1 MHGCSSGSGL
11 LVNAEVDSMG
21 GVVDGGVGIGLKTSP
36 RRAAIERAQAELRQ
50 EYDVRE
56 ERRKELEFLEK
67 GGNPLDFKF
76 GNGASVSVQST
87 SLTDQHPEQIV
98 TSEAKG
104 SFALAASPHGDSV
117 ESSGRPGVPTVCEP
131 NSADNLLLL
140 DCDNELLEGERSSI
154 HPSRRNNI
162 TPSEQSSQM
171 DGSQNAKESE
181 DSAIVRPYARRNRSK
196 GARGRDGKGMVSEIN
211 NTKDQNA
218 PSVSNPKSARSN
230 GDMVSKIVTSENQL
244 ESDLDGVRALDATG
258 GSLPEGKLDVKAPK
272 SLRDKQ
278 HDQPSQVNAQQTAID
293 VVSGRPDPVGER
305 HQVVSAGFEQPPC
318 ATATKAEN
326 ETRPGQLN
334 GFSSIKL
341 DRKSTSEGQN
351 SNAVLGTKGLDSE
364 SSCTQASLGLDV
376 NNDNDMCT
384 NTRNV
389 LSNGNSTEQT
399 SDFEETNNLAG
410 VVVEEKSEAKGVDEK
425 NETKVIDKRNQAKDI
440 DNGSI
445 TNAHCDSVYQNHSG
459 NGTIVKVE
467 EDMNASRSESQNEV
481 KHPSDIEGVQQ
492 NEHTTSDT
500 ERKGEDVVGDNSN
513 PSKENFCAGRLQ
525 ESMDVFNG
533 DLPGTALSGR
543 ESSAAPEPQ
552 TCSGNHLK
560 LADKA
565 HEDSILEEARI
576 IEAKHKRIA
585 ELSVRTS
592 YSENRRKSQ
601 WDFVLEEM
609 AWLANDFAQ
618 ERLWK
623 INAAAQ
629 ICRRV
634 ACSSRLRFEQQ
645 NRCLEMKRVAH
656 TLAKVVM
663 KFWSSAEVLLNSD
676 DPTVVQKNSKYGLG
690 GSRRI
695 DGNEV
700 SEDKIGES
708 DMEMSKELGTEDPR
722 KNPAVAVLGY
732 AVRFLKYN
740 SSLGPLQ
747 AEAPTTPDRIS
758 DIGIVGM
765 SWEDHLT
772 EESLFYSV
780 PSGAMETYRKYI
792 ESHLLQSERT
802 GSSMQEEVDT
812 STYDAVA
819 EYGYEETAYD
829 EDEGETSTF
838 SLPGAFEGSNSAKFA
853 QKKRKIL
860 MKSYTSRSYEVGAA
874 DMTYGHCTT
883 GTQQSMLIGKRP
895 ASLNV
900 GSIPTKRM
908 RTATR
913 QRVLSPFSGGATG
926 TVQAQVKTDAS
937 SGDTNSFQDDQSTLH
952 GGSQIQKSVEVESV
966 GDYEKQLPYDC
977 AETSIK
983 PKKKKKAKHLASYD
997 QGWQLDSAV
1006 LNEQRDHSKKRLDS
1020 HHFESNGTSGLYG
1033 QPNAKK
1039 PKMMKQSLDNT
1050 FDNITPMSGS
1060 VPSPVAS
1067 QMSNMSN
1074 PNKFIKLIGG
1084 RDRGRKAKALKMS
1097 AGQPGSGSP
1106 WSLFEDQA
1114 LVVLVHDMGPNW
1126 ELVSDVINSTLQFKC
1141 IFRKPKECKE
1151 RHKLLM
1157 DRSAG
1162 DGGDSAEDS
1171 GSSQSYPSTLPGIPK
1186 ASILGSAR
1194 QLFQRLQGP
1203 MEEDTI
1209 KAHFEKI
1216 IMIGQK
1222 QHYRRSQSDNQDPKQ
1237 IASVHNSHVVA
1248 LSQVCPNNL
1257 NGGILTPLDLCD
1269 ATTPCQDVLPLG
1281 YQGSHTSGLPTS
1293 SQGAA
1298 ASMLPTSVAMANST
1312 LQGSSSVVLGSNLS
1326 SPSVPLTSGRDARY
1340 NVPRTSLPVDEQ
1352 QRMQQYNQMLSG
1364 RNIQQSSM
1372 SVPGALSG
1380 ADRGVRILPG
1390 GNGMGMMCG
1399 MNRSMPI
1406 SRPGFPGMASSPML
1420 NSGSMLSSSMVG
1432 MPSPVNMHSGAG
1444 SGQVNSMLR
1453 PREGLHMIRP
1463 GHNPEHQRQ
1472 MMVPELQM
1480 QVTQGNSQVIPP
1492 FNGLSSAFS
1501 NQTSPPV
1508 QPYAGHSQ
1516 QQHQMSPQQPHALG
1530 SPHHPHIQGP
1540 NHGTGSQQQAY
1551 AIRLAKER
1559 HLQQQRHSHSHNIP
1573 SSLQNSSQIQ
1583 SQTSSQPVSLS
1594 PVTPSSPMTPLSSQ
1608 HQQKHHLPQHG
1619 LSRNPGASGL
1629 TNQMG
1634 KQRQRQPQQQQFQ
1647 QSGRHHP
1654 QQRQQAQ
1661 AQQQAKLL
1669 KGIGRGNMLVHQNLA
1684 IDPSHL
1690 NGLSMPP
1697 GSQAP
1702 EKGEQIM
1709 HLMQG
1714 QGLYPGSGLNP
1725 VQPSKPPVPSQSSN
1739 HPQLQQKVLSGPAPP
1754 SAKQLQQMPSHS
1766 DSSTQGQTPPVPS
1779 GHTLSASHQAGPSAV
1794 VASNHQLQPQPQPQP
1809 HQKQINQSQ
1818 SSVQRMLQQNRQVNS
1833 ELQNKSQ
1840 TEIAQADQPAVTT
1853 TSQVSSSTV
1862 MPQGCVDSAN
1872 MVPVVSSAIAAQWKE
1887 SEPAYDSNLPNSA
1900 AQVGSIGALPVSSS
1914 AGSES
1919 LPPISQGL
1927 GPRQLSGS
1935 LPSHGLSVG
1944 AQWQP
1949 QLPLQQS
1956 PTPQPPSQQQYQPQ
1970 EQQQQEQQSP
1980 QHHPPQQQS
1989 QQQTQLLQA
1998 GQGSFAC
2005 PCNSSVQIKL
2015 GIAYGHCRTE

>member
-56 ERRKELEFLEK
+56 ERRRELEFLEK

-76 GNGASVSVQST
+76 GNVASVSVQST

-140 DCDNELLEGERSSI
+140 DGNNEFLEGERSSI
-154 HPSRRNNI
+154 HPRRRNNI
-162 TPSEQSSQM
+162 APSEQSSQM

-181 DSAIVRPYARRNRSK
+181 DSAIVRPYARRNRSRPIRE
-196 GARGRDGKGMVSEIN
+196 GARGRDGKGMASETN
-211 NTKDQNA
+211 NIKDQNI

-230 GDMVSKIVTSENQL
+230 GDMVSKIATSNNQL
-244 ESDLDGVRALDATG
+244 ESDLDGVRASETTG
-258 GSLPEGKLDVKAPK
+258 GSLPEGKLDVKVPK
-272 SLRDKQ
+272 ILRDNQ
-278 HDQPSQVNAQQTAID
+278 DDQPSQVNAQQNAID
-293 VVSGRPDPVGER
+293 MASGRPDPVGEMN
-305 HQVVSAGFEQPPC
+305 QVVSAGFEHPPC

-326 ETRPGQLN
+326 EIRPGQPN
-334 GFSSIKL
+334 GFSNIKL
-341 DRKSTSEGQN
+341 DRKSINEGQN
-351 SNAVLGTKGLDSE
+351 SNAVLGAKGLDSE
-364 SSCTQASLGLDV
+364 SSCTQASLGVDV

-389 LSNGNSTEQT
+389 LSNGNTMEQT
-399 SDFEETNNLAG
+399 SDLEETINLAG
-410 VVVEEKSEAKGVDEK
+410 GEVIKEKNESRDFDEK
-425 NETKVIDKRNQAKDI
+425 NEANAIEKRNQAMDV
-440 DNGSI
+440 DSCSI
-445 TNAHCDSVYQNHSG
+445 TNARDSVYQNHSG

-467 EDMNASRSESQNEV
+467 EDVNASRFEPQNEV
-481 KHPSDIEGVQQ
+481 KYPSNIEGVQQ
-492 NEHTTSDT
+492 NELILSDT
-500 ERKGEDVVGDNSN
+500 ERKVEDVLGDNSN
-513 PSKENFCAGRLQ
+513 PSKENLCTGVLQ
-525 ESMDVFNG
+525 ESMDAF
-533 DLPGTALSGR
+533 DCEIPGTALPGR
-543 ESSAAPEPQ
+543 DSSAAPEPQ

-560 LADKA
+560 ADKA

-576 IEAKHKRIA
+576 IEAKRKRIA

-629 ICRRV
+629 ICHRV
-634 ACSSRLRFEQQ
+634 AFSSRLRFEQQ
-645 NRCLEMKRVAH
+645 NQCWEMKRVAH
-656 TLAKVVM
+656 SLAKVVM
-663 KFWSSAEVLLNSD
+663 QFWSAAEVLLNGD
-676 DPTVVQKNSKYGLG
+676 DQTVVQKNCKYGLV

-708 DMEMSKELGTEDPR
+708 DMEMIKESGTQYPR
-722 KNPAVAVLGY
+722 KNPSVSVLGY

-758 DIGIVGM
+758 DVGIVEM

-772 EESLFYSV
+772 EESLLYSV
-780 PSGAMETYRKYI
+780 PSGAMESYRKSI
-792 ESHLLQSERT
+792 ESHLLQFERT
-802 GSSMQEEVDT
+802 GSSMQEEVET

-819 EYGYEETAYD
+819 EYGYEENVYD
-829 EDEGETSTF
+829 EDEGETSMLC
-838 SLPGAFEGSNSAKFA
+838 LPGAFEGSKSTKFA
-853 QKKRKIL
+853 QKKRKHL
-860 MKSYTSRSYEVGAA
+860 TKSYASRSFEVGA
-874 DMTYGHCTT
+874 DLHYGQCTT
-883 GTQQSMLIGKRP
+883 GTQQSMLMGKRP

-913 QRVLSPFSGGATG
+913 QRVLSPFGAGATG
-926 TVQAQVKTDAS
+926 TIQAQVKTDAS
-937 SGDTNSFQDDQSTLH
+937 SGDTNSCQDDQSTLH
-952 GGSQIQKSVEVESV
+952 GGSQIQKSVEVESA
-966 GDYEKQLPYDC
+966 GDFEKQLPYDS

-983 PKKKKKAKHLASYD
+983 PKKKKKAKHLGSYD

-1006 LNEQRDHSKKRLDS
+1006 LNEQRDHSKKRLDN
-1020 HHFESNGTSGLYG
+1020 HHFESNGNSGLYG

-1039 PKMMKQSLDNT
+1039 PKIMKQSLDNT

-1060 VPSPVAS
+1060 IPSPVAS

-1162 DGGDSAEDS
+1162 DGADSAEDS

-1186 ASILGSAR
+1186 GSAR

-1216 IMIGQK
+1216 IIIGQK

-1237 IASVHNSHVVA
+1237 VAAVHNSHVVA
-1248 LSQVCPNNL
+1248 LSQVGANNL
-1257 NGGILTPLDLCD
+1257 NGGFLTPLDLCD
-1269 ATTPCQDVLPLG
+1269 TTTSGQDVLPLN
-1281 YQGSHTSGLPTS
+1281 YQGSHTSGLAIS

-1298 ASMLPTSVAMANST
+1298 ATILPASGPNSA
-1312 LQGSSSVVLGSNLS
+1312 LQGSSSMVLGSNLS
-1326 SPSVPLTSGRDARY
+1326 SPSGPLTSGRDARY
-1340 NVPRTSLPVDEQ
+1340 NVPRSSLPVDEQ

-1372 SVPGALSG
+1372 PVPGALSG
-1380 ADRGVRILPG
+1380 ADRGVRMLPG

-1399 MNRSMPI
+1399 MSRGMPI
-1406 SRPGFPGMASSPML
+1406 SRPGFQGMASSPML
-1420 NSGSMLSSSMVG
+1420 NSGPMLSSSMVG

-1444 SGQVNSMLR
+1444 PGQVNSMLR
-1453 PREGLHMIRP
+1453 PREALHMIRP

-1492 FNGLSSAFS
+1492 YNGLSSAFS

-1516 QQHQMSPQQPHALG
+1516 QPHQMSPQQSHALG

-1540 NHGTGSQQQAY
+1540 NHATGPQHTAL
-1551 AIRLAKER
+1551 AIRMAKER
-1559 HLQQQRHSHSHNIP
+1559 HQLQQQQQQQHRYMQQQQQQQQQQQFAGSNALMPHVSPQPQLPIS

-1583 SQTSSQPVSLS
+1583 PQTSSQSVSLS
-1594 PVTPSSPMTPLSSQ
+1594 PGAPSSPVTPLSSQ

-1634 KQRQRQPQQQQFQ
+1634 KQRQRLPQQQQFQ

-1654 QQRQQAQ
+1654 QQRQQVQ
-1661 AQQQAKLL
+1661 AQQQAKHL
-1669 KGIGRGNMLVHQNLA
+1669 KGRGNMLVS

-1702 EKGEQIM
+1702 EKGEQIV
-1709 HLMQG
+1709 HLMQA
-1714 QGLYPGSGLNP
+1714 QGLYSGSGLNP
-1725 VQPSKPPVPSQSSN
+1725 VQPSKPQVPSQSSN
-1739 HPQLQQKVLSGPAPP
+1739 HPQLQQKLLSGSVPP
-1754 SAKQLQQMPSHS
+1754 SSKQPQQMPSHS
-1766 DSSTQGQTPPVPS
+1766 DNSTQGQAPLVPS

-1794 VASNHQLQPQPQPQP
+1794 VASSHHQQLQPQPHP
-1809 HQKQINQSQ
+1809 HQKQVNQSQ

-1840 TEIAQADQPAVTT
+1840 TDISQADQQAMN
-1853 TSQVSSSTV
+1853 SVS
-1862 MPQGCVDSAN
+1862 
-1872 MVPVVSSAIAAQWKE
+1872 QWKE

-1900 AQVGSIGALPVSSS
+1900 AQVGSIGGLPVSSS
-1914 AGSES
+1914 AGSEP
-1919 LPPISQGL
+1919 LPAIGQGL

-1935 LPSHGLSVG
+1935 LPSHGLNVG

-1956 PTPQPPSQQQYQPQ
+1956 PTPPPPSQQQYQPQ
-1970 EQQQQEQQSP
+1970 EQQQEQQST
-1980 QHHPPQQQS
+1980 QHLPPPTQS

-1998 GQGSFAC
+1998 GQGSMYMR
-2005 PCNSSVQIKL
+2005 PTNSKL
-2015 GIAYGHCRTE
+2015 E